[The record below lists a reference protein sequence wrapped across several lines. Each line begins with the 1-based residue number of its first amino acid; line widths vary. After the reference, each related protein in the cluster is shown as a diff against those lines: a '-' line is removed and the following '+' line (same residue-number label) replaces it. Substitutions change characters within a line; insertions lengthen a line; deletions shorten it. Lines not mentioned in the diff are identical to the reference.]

1 MSRHRRRILIAFGVL
16 DALLF
21 LRAAHQIVLGGIT
34 LDGRWPVWAIMLEV
48 CRPVFAVSLAFS
60 AFGFVMDRRWAGTLS
75 YVQFPFRFVFMH
87 LSFGFIGH
95 LASIPRMP
103 VSYQT
108 LMITAMVLEY
118 VRLAVT
124 VAVRRRPTAGHG

>member
-1 MSRHRRRILIAFGVL
+1 TDHRMAHHRRKILIAFCVL
-16 DALLF
+16 DAMLF
-21 LRAAHQIVLGGIT
+21 LRTAHQIVLGGIT
-34 LDGRWPVWAIMLEV
+34 LDGRWPVWTIMLEV
-48 CRPVFAVSLAFS
+48 CRPLFVVSLAFS
-60 AFGFVMDRRWAGTLS
+60 AVGFAMDRRWAGLLS

-118 VRLAVT
+118 
-124 VAVRRRPTAGHG
+124 